1 LFLLNIHSTISI
13 FVTATNVYDSPASRI
28 ILQIRTSVRND
39 YIITILQLYIYSK
52 SFRFLNLILS
62 PPIWHALISLDQSLT
77 PDIIFVDCIVTTTS
91 SISNKSQRFINY
103 LLIQCELFFSIL
115 RVLSEIYVAEQVY
128 FGHQEIPN
136 PS

>member
-1 LFLLNIHSTISI
+1 LFLLNTRSTNSI
-13 FVTATNVYDSPASRI
+13 FVTATNIYDSQLSRI
-28 ILQIRTSVRND
+28 ILQITTSVRNV

-52 SFRFLNLILS
+52 SCRFLYLISL
-62 PPIWHALISLDQSLT
+62 PTWHALISLDQSLT